1 MVIIL
6 KGKKV
11 VDVVKSVDLVENG
24 LLVTKLND
32 SKVIYGNSSLFT
44 QATITEIPEN
54 IDLNRLGDYEYEN
67 GTFTR
72 VKFPVILKSEL
83 LSRLTEQELDNI
95 ANYQDTINSQSIS
108 EEEKIARLKLMN
120 KIMLKFNSY
129 QEVNL
134 GHPDTTAFSQ
144 AVAYC
149 ELITAERVAEIIG
162 A

>member
-11 VDVVKSVDLVENG
+11 VDIVKSVNVVENG

-44 QATITEIPEN
+44 QVTITEISEN

-67 GTFTR
+67 RTFTR

-83 LSRLTEQELDNI
+83 LSRLTEQELDNV
-95 ANYQDTINSQSIS
+95 ANYQDAINSQSIA
-108 EEEKIARLKLMN
+108 EEEKIQKLKLMN
-120 KIMLKFNSY
+120 KVMLKFNSY
-129 QEVNL
+129 QEVDL
-134 GHPDTTAFSQ
+134 GHPDTAAFSQ

-149 ELITAERVAEIIG
+149 GLITAERIKEIIG